1 MKLLGWDDS
10 LTNFNNF
17 YMQCFPLP
25 PSNKSLGQQLS
36 FITTL
41 EFKQFLILF
50 KSECLTIYKCMFIFW
65 KAECVFRVKFSLSF
79 RKW

>member
-1 MKLLGWDDS
+1 
-10 LTNFNNF
+10 
-17 YMQCFPLP
+17 MQCFPLP

-50 KSECLTIYKCMFIFW
+50 KSDCLTIYMYVYFLKSR
-65 KAECVFRVKFSLSF
+65 AECVFRVKFSLSF